1 MPMTLR
7 MGALIVLFGG
17 AMAMAAAPAGA
28 QPGQAP
34 VPAGDRQ
41 AIRKVIRAQMD
52 AFRRD
57 DGAAAFSYASPSI
70 RSQFQTPERFME
82 IVRRGYRPVY
92 RPRSVKFLE
101 LIETGG
107 QIFQKV
113 WVLGPDGVPV
123 NAYYVMER
131 QPGGGW
137 KIGGCILARPGG
149 ETI

>member
-1 MPMTLR
+1 
-7 MGALIVLFGG
+7 
-17 AMAMAAAPAGA
+17 
-28 QPGQAP
+28 
-34 VPAGDRQ
+34 
-41 AIRKVIRAQMD
+41 MD

-70 RSQFQTPERFME
+70 RSRFQTPERFMV

-101 LIETGG
+101 LIETGR